1 MFQELFSKSKTIFC
15 CVESSTW
22 RVIHRSIIFS
32 AVKEGEE
39 TYLAEVLNALQEKYL
54 KKESK
59 AKLMLAWMSSKL
71 ACCGKTQENLDPL
84 EEGKNKDEKK
94 ETDAYLEENKDKEQ
108 LEGNVKKDEN
118 KEKKDH
124 LEADTDKGNQ
134 EEKED
139 SIEIGKD
146 RNDEET
152 EESLEDDKN
161 NSEEKETENQSAD
174 DTLVAHLQELEDA
187 HVQFARKSVKASNHE
202 DIKREIQDMKDRVSD
217 LKTD

>member
-39 TYLAEVLNALQEKYL
+39 TYLAEVLKALQEKYL

-59 AKLMLAWMSSKL
+59 VKLMLAWMSSKL
-71 ACCGKTQENLDPL
+71 GC
-84 EEGKNKDEKK
+84 
-94 ETDAYLEENKDKEQ
+94 Y
-108 LEGNVKKDEN
+108 
-118 KEKKDH
+118 
-124 LEADTDKGNQ
+124 
-134 EEKED
+134 
-139 SIEIGKD
+139 SIDIGKE

-161 NSEEKETENQSAD
+161 NSEEKE
-174 DTLVAHLQELEDA
+174 
-187 HVQFARKSVKASNHE
+187 
-202 DIKREIQDMKDRVSD
+202 
-217 LKTD
+217 